1 MKERTTMKVYI
12 VIWGTV
18 NSREYTI
25 EGSFFKTEDAERRA
39 EEVRNYPNFDKT
51 YDFATVTYLEVE

>member
-1 MKERTTMKVYI
+1 MKIYI

-25 EGSFFKTEDAERRA
+25 EGSFFKVEDAERRA
-39 EEVRNYPNFDKT
+39 EEVRHYDNFDTT